1 MTAVAPPPKDEHTE
15 CEPLRDDEGGEDDSL
30 AQLAALTAFMGEE
43 VEPAG
48 AEIHVADDP
57 DGSESV

>member
-1 MTAVAPPPKDEHTE
+1 
-15 CEPLRDDEGGEDDSL
+15 L

-43 VEPAG
+43 LEPAG
-48 AEIHVADDP
+48 AEIRVTDEP